1 MASRNSASGLASRYA
16 NLQQLPA
23 IFSGVFVICSLYAL
37 GAISGFSINW
47 FVDYTITTEHATFA
61 TLGAF
66 GIAFLSSETKSF
78 EYYETSEKV
87 AIAAAPASMAA
98 WQWVDQFQNWMT
110 SLGEPTGAVIVFVVG
125 IIGWMVAVQ

>member
-1 MASRNSASGLASRYA
+1 MAYRSSASGLASRYA

-37 GAISGFSINW
+37 GAISGFSVNW
-47 FVDYTITTEHATFA
+47 FVDYTITSEHATLA

-78 EYYETSEKV
+78 EYYETPEKV
-87 AIAAAPASMAA
+87 AIAAAPASIAA
-98 WQWVDQFQNWMT
+98 WEWVAEFQDWMV
-110 SLGEPTGAVIVFVVG
+110 SLGEPTGAVIVFVIGVV
-125 IIGWMVAVQ
+125 GWMVAVQ